1 MSSNHERSHM
11 NTTDLCPA
19 DQAMNL
25 DDLLYAVTSQ
35 AIRIERLERLIDQL
49 EDRILDLESYIDRI
63 DAEARFNSLAKR
75 AERYERDDYPF

>member
-1 MSSNHERSHM
+1 M

-25 DDLLYAVTSQ
+25 DDLAYEVTSQ
-35 AIRIERLERLIDQL
+35 AIRIERLERLVDQL
-49 EDRILDLESYIDRI
+49 EDRIIDLESYIDRI
-63 DAEARFNSLAKR
+63 DAEARFNALAKR